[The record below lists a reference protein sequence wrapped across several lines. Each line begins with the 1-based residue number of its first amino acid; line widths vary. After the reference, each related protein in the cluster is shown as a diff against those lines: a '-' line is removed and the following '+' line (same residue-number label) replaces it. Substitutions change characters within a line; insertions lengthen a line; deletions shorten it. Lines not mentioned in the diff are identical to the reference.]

1 MRITRL
7 LIGWTTLAGLT
18 LVPTAEA
25 WACQCEPTGPP
36 CQNAFQ
42 VDAVFAATAR
52 SISALPEDGPPLRP
66 GAGRIPRA
74 VRVDFGDVVA
84 FRGISTPTVSVV
96 TAGSGPACGYG
107 FQPGE
112 RYLVYAS
119 QTEDGKALVTGIC
132 SRTRLLAEAAED
144 LRFLQAL
151 SAPRDTG
158 ARLYG
163 TINHRERDP
172 ATGNWRTRPVPDAV
186 VAVRGLKGSS
196 DAWTDAQGRYEV
208 TLPPGTYEITAF
220 PPPVFS
226 ARHLRR
232 TVELRDARGCFVVDF
247 DVRLDVRVNG
257 VVRYA
262 SGEPAMGVVVEV
274 MAAEDVGKG
283 GNIETR
289 RKATDASGRFE
300 FIELPPG
307 RYVVGVDL
315 TRGLNRE
322 IVFPKTFHPGTPD
335 AALATIV
342 QLDGAQQRE
351 LEPLTLPPAR
361 RPYRL
366 TGTVVFEDG
375 RPASGEDVVLRDGS
389 ATRTQVGG
397 GRTGLDGTF
406 SILVHEGLSY
416 VASAVYWDAAQRRQ
430 LRGSVGPFFV
440 TGDTGPLNIVLSEET
455 YRERQYRNPR

>member
-74 VRVDFGDVVA
+74 VRVDFGDV
-84 FRGISTPTVSVV
+84 
-96 TAGSGPACGYG
+96 
-107 FQPGE
+107 
-112 RYLVYAS
+112 
-119 QTEDGKALVTGIC
+119 
-132 SRTRLLAEAAED
+132 
-144 LRFLQAL
+144 

-389 ATRTQVGG
+389 ATRAQVGG

-430 LRGSVGPFFV
+430 LRGTVGPFFV
-440 TGDTGPLNIVLSEET
+440 TGDTGPLKIVLSEET